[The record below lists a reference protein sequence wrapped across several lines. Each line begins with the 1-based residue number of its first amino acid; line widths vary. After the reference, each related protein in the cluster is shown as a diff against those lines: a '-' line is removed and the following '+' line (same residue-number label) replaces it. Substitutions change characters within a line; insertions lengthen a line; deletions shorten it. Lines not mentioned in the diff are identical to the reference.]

1 MNKSNTLVSAFLIL
15 GLLIP
20 PFVFSYSDSRETAI
34 QDALDVLKGEPALAR
49 TVRAEEESV
58 SSPFFKRHKII
69 GETLDEIE
77 LEVTLKI
84 GYIAGDTTYDF
95 DNHVSELMFPFDNWM
110 GGANVN
116 AGFKKFSLNID
127 FWAPIDKEANSK
139 MTDKDWFSATLI
151 SSTESRADMDAVI
164 AEGYVRYDFYEGIA
178 PRNIEPLAL
187 LASDGIK
194 LGALIGY
201 KYERFDYDLYDLY
214 DRILGVMSYQDEHIG
229 TYKIQYYFPY
239 VGLAAD
245 ILRKEFKFSMNLK
258 YSPLPTAKDVDN
270 HLLRSLTFYGDY
282 DKPKYAFMFGIEGIW
297 GLMHNWNFGLGLD
310 GTFARIDGIT
320 WDETRNP
327 AWDKDQFTKLTQVLF
342 WSELKYRF

>member
-1 MNKSNTLVSAFLIL
+1 MNKSNVLISALLIL
-15 GLLIP
+15 GLIVP
-20 PFVFSYSDSRETAI
+20 SVVFSYSDSRETAI
-34 QDALDVLKGEPALAR
+34 QDALDALKGEPVPSKAVLAQQE
-49 TVRAEEESV
+49 AV
-58 SSPFFKRHKII
+58 SSPFFERHKII

-95 DNHVSELMFPFDNWM
+95 NNHVSELMFPFDNWM
-110 GGANVN
+110 GGADVN
-116 AGFKKFSLNID
+116 AGFRNVSFNIG
-127 FWAPIDKEANSK
+127 FWAPIDKEAGSK
-139 MTDKDWFSATLI
+139 MTDKDWAGATLI
-151 SSTESRADMDAVI
+151 SSTESRAELDAVI
-164 AEGYVRYDFYEGIA
+164 AEGYMRYDFYEGSA

-194 LGALIGY
+194 LGALLGY

-214 DRILGVMSYQDEHIG
+214 DRILGTLSNQDEKIG
-229 TYKIQYYFPY
+229 TYQIQYHIPY
-239 VGLAAD
+239 IGIAAD
-245 ILRKEFKFSMNLK
+245 ILRKKFKFSMNLK
-258 YSPLPTAKDVDN
+258 YSPFPTAKDVDN

-282 DKPKYAFMFGIEGIW
+282 DKPKYAVMFGIEGIW
-297 GLMHNWNFGLGLD
+297 GLVNDWNFGLGLD

-320 WDETRNP
+320 WDETHNP